1 MKQGKP
7 KTPHAAIEARPSG
20 PAGAACYFANKSSP
34 EDKQAA
40 ARVRRGQGYE
50 ARAWLWAHSSLRR
63 AQECGRFPLPNEEA
77 VTLVKGADG
86 RAFLRGLMTCGSS
99 SVCPVCAAKVRA
111 ARAVEVEQALGRWRK
126 SGGDVL
132 FVTFTMRHHSGQK
145 LSDLWAGL
153 SYAWGRVTSGKGW
166 KEAKEAHGVAGYVR
180 VVEATHGDNGW
191 HLHIHAAMP
200 TTHTLTL
207 DEQKALETTLFERW
221 KGGLAKHGLT
231 AWKGP
236 GVDIRRTYS
245 DSGLGRYMAKAAAE
259 LTRGDVKE
267 GKGRTPFRI
276 LFDLADGVGTQKDA
290 RLWAE
295 WEKVSRGKRFIS
307 WSRNLRDLVGEVA
320 SDEELAAAEE
330 TGEAE
335 VVAVFTHT
343 GWRQLLARGGVQSV
357 VRLLDLVETS
367 GPAAARIA
375 LDKWGI
381 RWGPPPKPRAAA

>member
-7 KTPHAAIEARPSG
+7 TPPQPARARASAR
-20 PAGAACYFANKSSP
+20 PAGAPRYFANNSSP
-34 EDKQAA
+34 EEAAEA
-40 ARVRRGQGYE
+40 ARGRRGQGYA
-50 ARAWLWAHSSLRR
+50 ARSWLWEHSSLRR
-63 AQECGRFPLPNEEA
+63 VQECGRFPLPNEEA
-77 VTLVKGADG
+77 VSLVRGADG
-86 RAFLRGLMTCGSS
+86 RAFFRGLMTCGSS
-99 SVCPVCAAKVRA
+99 GSCPVCAAKVRA

-132 FVTFTMRHHSGQK
+132 FVTFTMRHHSGQG
-145 LSDLWAGL
+145 LAQLWDAL

-166 KEAKEAHGVAGYVR
+166 KEAKEAHGLAGYVR

-200 TTHTLTL
+200 TTHALTL
-207 DEQKALETTLFERW
+207 EEQKALNATLYKRW
-221 KGGLAKHGLT
+221 TDGLAKHGLT

-276 LFDLADGVGTQKDA
+276 LFDLADGSGTARDA

-295 WEKVSRGKRFIS
+295 WEKVSAGRRFIS
-307 WSRNLRDLVGEVA
+307 WSRNLRELVGQEM
-320 SDEELAAAEE
+320 SDDELAAAEE

-343 GWRQLLARGGVQSV
+343 GWRQLLGRGGVGAV
-357 VRLLDLVETS
+357 VALLDLVETS

-381 RWGPPPKPRAAA
+381 RWGPPPKPLAAA